1 MRALAFH
8 SQQESVPLDQAVAEF
23 LDDCRFRN
31 LSPKTVEWYQY
42 ALEPFIRHT
51 AAEGVTDVE
60 SVTQPLVRDF
70 LSDQSATVLPRR
82 VNHYR
87 EAIVRLSRIVHEHS

>member
-8 SQQESVPLDQAVAEF
+8 SDQESTPLDQAVAEF

-42 ALEPFIRHT
+42 ALEPFVRY
-51 AAEGVTDVE
+51 AVAEGVTDVD
-60 SVTQPLVRDF
+60 SVTESLVRAF
-70 LSDQSATVLPRR
+70 LSDHSATVLPRR
-82 VNHYR
+82 VNH
-87 EAIVRLSRIVHEHS
+87 